1 MGKKILVICEG
12 TKKEPE
18 IFLHVKSLGL
28 LPQDIEIVS
37 YGTNIYKLY
46 RELEQESQGYE
57 DGWESLDIQ
66 LLLTERA
73 ETEEERSIL
82 QDAYTDILLI
92 FDFDPQDSFFR
103 NHPETCY
110 EQFRRLLGFFSES
123 TEHGK
128 LYLSYPMIEALQ
140 HVSLT
145 ELRSQDSEQFLLRQ
159 FHAPELRK
167 KEYKRRSEREGMADF
182 SKYGKDDLIVLALW
196 HLKKVWYIVHGE
208 KKQERDLL
216 IDNELV
222 ENLLECEYNSY
233 VENKCG
239 FVVSTSLF
247 YLIETYPSYFGA
259 K

>member
-1 MGKKILVICEG
+1 M
-12 TKKEPE
+12 
-18 IFLHVKSLGL
+18 KSLGL
-28 LPQDIEIVS
+28 LPQDVEIVS
-37 YGTNIYKLY
+37 YRTNIYKLY
-46 RELEQESQGYE
+46 RDLEQESQGYE

-73 ETEEERSIL
+73 ETEEERNIL
-82 QDAYTDILLI
+82 QEAYTDILLI

-103 NHPETCY
+103 NHPETSY
-110 EQFRRLLGFFSES
+110 ERFQRLLRFFSES

-128 LYLSYPMIEALQ
+128 LYLSYPMIEVLQ

-145 ELRSQDSEQFLLRQ
+145 ELRSKDSEQFLLRQ
-159 FHAPELRK
+159 FNAPELRQ

-182 SKYGKDDLIVLALW
+182 SKYGRGDLITLALW
-196 HLKKVWYIVHGE
+196 HWEKVWHIVTG
-208 KKQERDLL
+208 KKRQADDLL